1 MCIRDRYTKSF
12 YENRYMSYFFTGS
25 YTYDNRYTVFGSMRY
40 DGTNLFGVD
49 PKYKFNPMWSISGAW
64 SINHEQFLR
73 NAKWLDNLR
82 LRGSYGAQGNI
93 DRSTSPYILGEWN
106 RRNPGGVNED
116 AINVI
121 SPPNQNLR
129 WETTYTWN
137 AALDFSALENRIGF
151 TFEIYGRR
159 SENLI
164 TTRTIPSETGFT
176 STSIA
181 TVSASG
187 PNSRMISVMSSGRR

>member
-1 MCIRDRYTKSF
+1 
-12 YENRYMSYFFTGS
+12 
-25 YTYDNRYTVFGSMRY
+25 
-40 DGTNLFGVD
+40 
-49 PKYKFNPMWSISGAW
+49 MWSISGAW
-64 SINHEQFLR
+64 SINREQFLR
-73 NAKWLDNLR
+73 DAKWLDNLR

-93 DRSTSPYILGEWN
+93 DRTTSPYILGEWN

-151 TFEIYGRR
+151 TFEIYGRH

-176 STSIA
+176 STS
-181 TVSASG
+181 SNFG
-187 PNSRMISVMSSGRR
+187 EMSSKGIEFTLNTVNIPHAQFPLGNFDQPGPQHRQGGQNPDRRKQLDSLATGLFE